1 MIKSNINIKIDKS
14 FTLHSLVNMK
24 KFHAERK
31 LQQAALTYIVNNL
44 VSKKEKTKLL
54 DIFQSFDTNKD
65 GVLSKKEILN
75 GFKKIM
81 PFEDATKEVEKIMN
95 TVDIDGN
102 GTIDYNEFVLATI
115 NKTKLLDKEKLEQT
129 FKLFDKDGNGFI
141 SKEEI
146 EEVLGPSIIDSKEL
160 DKMIK
165 EVDKN
170 GDGQISMVEFKE
182 MMVKLI

>member
-1 MIKSNINIKIDKS
+1 
-14 FTLHSLVNMK
+14 
-24 KFHAERK
+24 
-31 LQQAALTYIVNNL
+31 
-44 VSKKEKTKLL
+44 
-54 DIFQSFDTNKD
+54 
-65 GVLSKKEILN
+65 
-75 GFKKIM
+75 
-81 PFEDATKEVEKIMN
+81 MN